1 MIYRTTSYKK
11 KARIVLEY
19 DPHQEKMTLSTF
31 TEDAEQ
37 PEKRIEKE
45 KPLSG
50 HSAAFREDYSL
61 LRTTGRAVRLGAA
74 ALGSR
79 RAVESGR
86 AVLRTACLDFRMQ
99 RSPFCKK
106 N

>member
-1 MIYRTTSYKK
+1 M
-11 KARIVLEY
+11 
-19 DPHQEKMTLSTF
+19 
-31 TEDAEQ
+31 
-37 PEKRIEKE
+37 E

-50 HSAAFREDYSL
+50 ISAAFREDYSL
-61 LRTTGRAVRLGAA
+61 LRTAGRTVRLGAA
-74 ALGSR
+74 AFGNR

>member
-1 MIYRTTSYKK
+1 MKQKGRYKKRKNSNQSESAERRSAACDEHRRRDGKRRACGVGRRSFFIGMREIANVIYRTTSYKK

-37 PEKRIEKE
+37 PEKE
-45 KPLSG
+45 
-50 HSAAFREDYSL
+50 
-61 LRTTGRAVRLGAA
+61 
-74 ALGSR
+74 
-79 RAVESGR
+79 
-86 AVLRTACLDFRMQ
+86 
-99 RSPFCKK
+99 